1 MASSDKELEA
11 QLLEAGNKLVDPPSS
26 IDELLPLLDKVE
38 NCLSR
43 VEQSPTKSMQ
53 NALSPS
59 LKALVADQLL
69 RHTNVDVKVA
79 VASCISE
86 ITRITAPDAPYDDD
100 QMKEV
105 FQLIVSSFENLSDKS
120 SRSYA
125 KRTSILETVAKV
137 RSCVVMLDLE
147 CDALILEMFEHF
159 LATIRDYHPEN
170 VFSSMETIMTL
181 VLEES
186 EDIPPDLLAPILA
199 SVKKNNEEVLPISR
213 KLGERVLES
222 CATKLKP
229 YLAQAV
235 KTLEISLDDYSKI
248 VTSICEDAS
257 DDAEQNDVHASDEH
271 MDDENKSVKTTL
283 GEGPQEDK
291 ERATE
296 TTSLE
301 QVDPA
306 VDKSLK
312 PVVSN
317 GVAQTG
323 EGDSLVASN
332 SIKNQEHDQVIENSK
347 DLITSSNTEPDGL
360 DAEKEANTEEKPEQT
375 TKKRGKKTSSSV
387 KSTEPS
393 ESPRADDEK
402 ENEKLPDQRN
412 QSEDIAGSPSVGP
425 SVDAAVHSETNKSSD
440 VRPSSPKALEN
451 DSANVAPASP
461 SESLPDESRSRKAGR
476 QKKKDNSDKE
486 AVPAADNVSQKA
498 DEVPQKVADG
508 TSDSEVK
515 ANRRTG
521 KKVSAILANENR
533 TSTVADAS
541 KKESGTTSD
550 SEAKPLKHSSK
561 KVDASSKNDDGSSLK
576 QSEDK
581 KKRSRGK
588 ALSEKDVTKAAA
600 KDDDKEILSS
610 PKSAA
615 KSSKGESHLEETPKT
630 SSKRKRPPGK
640 GKESEAK
647 NYGEDLVGSS
657 IKVWWPKDQM
667 FYDGI
672 VESFDPV
679 KKKHKVAY
687 TDGDEETL
695 NLKREKWEFIEVESR
710 SDAEEESDQSS
721 PDSSTEL
728 PLKKKVKINTG
739 ESTRQGKSDASTRRG
754 GGASSSKSKV
764 SAAKSGRKSK
774 EGNKLDGKSKDDSS
788 KSGTRLED
796 EIGGKSK
803 DQTSKSGGGGGKS
816 ANVDA
821 KGSSKSK
828 SADTKLSKTAKSKS
842 ETSTPSTKSKQ
853 EKAGKSKQGTPKNTP
868 VSKGKSP
875 SGKSNANGTGKTKSG
890 SSKLKE
896 TEDVNESSTDSE
908 RVTEI
913 TKGKPSNSSKVQ
925 GSESKTGKKRRRG
938 TKS

>member
-1 MASSDKELEA
+1 M
-11 QLLEAGNKLVDPPSS
+11 
-26 IDELLPLLDKVE
+26 I
-38 NCLSR
+38 
-43 VEQSPTKSMQ
+43 
-53 NALSPS
+53 
-59 LKALVADQLL
+59 
-69 RHTNVDVKVA
+69 
-79 VASCISE
+79 
-86 ITRITAPDAPYDDD
+86 
-100 QMKEV
+100 
-105 FQLIVSSFENLSDKS
+105 
-120 SRSYA
+120 
-125 KRTSILETVAKV
+125 
-137 RSCVVMLDLE
+137 
-147 CDALILEMFEHF
+147 
-159 LATIRDYHPEN
+159 
-170 VFSSMETIMTL
+170 
-181 VLEES
+181 
-186 EDIPPDLLAPILA
+186 
-199 SVKKNNEEVLPISR
+199 
-213 KLGERVLES
+213 
-222 CATKLKP
+222 
-229 YLAQAV
+229 
-235 KTLEISLDDYSKI
+235 
-248 VTSICEDAS
+248 
-257 DDAEQNDVHASDEH
+257 
-271 MDDENKSVKTTL
+271 
-283 GEGPQEDK
+283 QEDK

-451 DSANVAPASP
+451 DSANVALASP

-600 KDDDKEILSS
+600 KDDDKVNLQFCFI
-610 PKSAA
+610 
-615 KSSKGESHLEETPKT
+615 SH
-630 SSKRKRPPGK
+630 
-640 GKESEAK
+640 
-647 NYGEDLVGSS
+647 
-657 IKVWWPKDQM
+657 
-667 FYDGI
+667 
-672 VESFDPV
+672 
-679 KKKHKVAY
+679 
-687 TDGDEETL
+687 
-695 NLKREKWEFIEVESR
+695 
-710 SDAEEESDQSS
+710 
-721 PDSSTEL
+721 
-728 PLKKKVKINTG
+728 
-739 ESTRQGKSDASTRRG
+739 
-754 GGASSSKSKV
+754 
-764 SAAKSGRKSK
+764 
-774 EGNKLDGKSKDDSS
+774 
-788 KSGTRLED
+788 
-796 EIGGKSK
+796 
-803 DQTSKSGGGGGKS
+803 
-816 ANVDA
+816 
-821 KGSSKSK
+821 
-828 SADTKLSKTAKSKS
+828 
-842 ETSTPSTKSKQ
+842 
-853 EKAGKSKQGTPKNTP
+853 
-868 VSKGKSP
+868 
-875 SGKSNANGTGKTKSG
+875 
-890 SSKLKE
+890 
-896 TEDVNESSTDSE
+896 
-908 RVTEI
+908 
-913 TKGKPSNSSKVQ
+913 
-925 GSESKTGKKRRRG
+925 
-938 TKS
+938 